1 MDVIIVINV
10 AFSAVLCFAVA
21 AIIVSP
27 RIHEGPIVKIG
38 LMLLCIG
45 LFGVAMQIPRLA
57 DDAAVRPLLNAI
69 TLGNAGLAIS
79 AAGVAW
85 RIWHAP
91 EARQVVRRMTG
102 WPDLDDR
109 PVDPLA

>member
-1 MDVIIVINV
+1 MDIIVFINV
-10 AFSAVLCFAVA
+10 AFAALLCCAVG
-21 AIIVSP
+21 AIIVAP
-27 RIHEGPIVKIG
+27 KIHEGPVVKIG
-38 LMLLCIG
+38 LIMLCVG

-69 TLGNAGLAIS
+69 TIGNAGLAIS
-79 AAGVAW
+79 AVGVAW

-91 EARQVVRRMTG
+91 EARSAMKRMTG

-109 PVDPLA
+109 PIDPLA